1 MTPCIRLGDRHR
13 LALFAVIAFGLLL
26 GGPPATAQA
35 VQAAD
40 GPTKQRSSSN
50 DVIVQAPRRRQ
61 HTFGVPPAK
70 ADAYAAEA
78 AKNAAWRKYRD
89 SIPATPGPC
98 PVRPSP
104 GARCGAL
111 EDGLQDYPGL
121 GSLAQ

>member
-1 MTPCIRLGDRHR
+1 MTARIWLGDRHR
-13 LALFAVIAFGLLL
+13 LPLFAVVAFGLLL

-35 VQAAD
+35 VRPAD
-40 GPTKQRSSSN
+40 RPTKQRSSSN
-50 DVIVQAPRRRQ
+50 EVIVQAPRR
-61 HTFGVPPAK
+61 HTFGIPPAK

-78 AKNAAWRKYRD
+78 AKDAAWRKYRD

-104 GARCGAL
+104 GAGCGAL